1 MRRENMAPRA
11 HKQNHNEGESPPGSD
26 SDEISILEALC
37 YVLATCLVVWSIYG
51 LIKFLY
57 IVL

>member
-1 MRRENMAPRA
+1 MAPRA